1 MLINGKTQIFGVL
14 GRNINFTLSPAINNF
29 AARQLGLN
37 CAYIPLQLD
46 DPDTLADLLRFLPS
60 SNVMGL
66 NVTTPYKQSTA
77 RLLRSTVPSVNLLYR
92 DQDNHLCAT
101 SNDGAGFW
109 QALQHIDSQR
119 EKLRTVI
126 ILGNGGV
133 CAALLHFFCQQRLPL
148 QKITVLRRNPQ
159 RDVVLQQ
166 INYNRYQLTFVDFN
180 PTQLQH
186 AIADA
191 SEQQLL
197 VQASAAPQQGDDLQR
212 FCAPLENF
220 HGVLVDLIYEQP
232 SALYHAAQIRGLR
245 CQDGLPMLIEQAR
258 LGQQQ
263 WWGKSASYAAIVEHL
278 RKNKYL
284 T

>member
-1 MLINGKTQIFGVL
+1 MMINGKTQIFGVL
-14 GRNINFTLSPAINNF
+14 GRDIGFTLSPAINNF
-29 AARQLGLN
+29 AARQLELN

-46 DPDTLADLLRFLPS
+46 DPHALGDLLRFLPT

-66 NVTTPYKQSTA
+66 NVTTPYKQSVA
-77 RLLRSTVPSVNLLYR
+77 RLLCSTEPSVNLLYR
-92 DQDNHLCAT
+92 DRDNRLCAT
-101 SNDGAGFW
+101 STDGAGFW

-126 ILGNGGV
+126 MLGNGGA
-133 CAALLHFFCQQRLPL
+133 CAALLYFFCQQRLPW

-166 INYNRYQLTFVDFN
+166 INNGRYQLTFADFS
-180 PTQLQH
+180 PTQLQR
-186 AIADA
+186 AIAA
-191 SEQQLL
+191 ATEQQLL

-212 FCAPLENF
+212 FCAPLKNF
-220 HGVLVDLIYEQP
+220 RGVLVDLAYERT
-232 SALYHAAQIRGLR
+232 SALYHTAKARGLR

-258 LGQQQ
+258 LGQQR
-263 WWGKSASYAAIVEHL
+263 WWHKCASYEAIADYL
-278 RKNKYL
+278 RQNKCL

>member
-1 MLINGKTQIFGVL
+1 MIDGKTQIFGVL
-14 GRNINFTLSPAINNF
+14 GRGISYTLSPAINNF

-37 CAYIPLQLD
+37 CVYVPLQLD
-46 DPDTLADLLRFLPS
+46 DPAVLGDLLRFLPS
-60 SNVMGL
+60 SNIMGL
-66 NVTTPYKQSTA
+66 NVTTPYKQDVA
-77 RLLRSTVPSVNLLYR
+77 RLLRGTVPSTNLLYR
-92 DQDNHLCAT
+92 DRDNRWCAT
-101 SNDGAGFW
+101 STDGAGFW
-109 QALQHIDSQR
+109 QGLQHIDSQR

-126 ILGNGGV
+126 MLGNGGV
-133 CAALLHFFCQQRLPL
+133 CAALLHFFRRQRLPW

-166 INYNRYQLTFVDFN
+166 INNGMYQLAFVDFT

-186 AIADA
+186 AIDLA

-220 HGVLVDLIYEQP
+220 RGVVVDLAYKQL
-232 SALYHAAQIRGLR
+232 SALYHTAQARGLR

-258 LGQQQ
+258 LGQQR
-263 WWGKSASYAAIVEHL
+263 WWNECASYASIVEHL
-278 RKNKYL
+278 RQNKFL